1 MKPPMNLKELSQ
13 HLGLSMTTVSRALGG
28 YPEVSESTRAKVIE
42 AAREFGYRA
51 NPNARRLAS
60 GKAEA
65 IGMVLPLPP
74 GNFGDPY
81 FAELLAGIG
90 ERLQEADID
99 FMVTAVPAGAGE
111 IEAYQRVVTSRRVDA
126 LIVGRTRRQD
136 PRIEYLLDNNFPF
149 IAHGRTETDRPYAW
163 VDVDNEQAFLL
174 ATQRLIE
181 LGHRRIALINDP
193 LELNFAYLRQC
204 GYERALTLADIAI
217 DPAIV
222 VEGDMYEESGHRLV
236 TELLSADQPPTAILC
251 ADVLAAVEALRV
263 IKAKGLEVGKDVS
276 VIAYDDLLRGKY
288 TDPPLTALHQP
299 IRPTGVI
306 LAEKLLLLMSGTP
319 VQDLQELWTPE
330 LIVRESDGPCG
341 R

>member
-28 YPEVSESTRAKVIE
+28 YPEVSESTRAKVVE
-42 AAREFGYRA
+42 AARAFGYRA

-111 IEAYQRVVTSRRVDA
+111 IEAYQRVVGSRRVDA
-126 LIVGRTRRQD
+126 LIVGRTRRHD
-136 PRIEYLLDNNFPF
+136 PRIQYLLDHDFPF

-204 GYERALTLADIAI
+204 GYERALALADIAI

-236 TELLSADQPPTAILC
+236 TELLSAEQPPTAILC

-263 IKAKGLEVGKDVS
+263 IKAKGLEVGKDIS

-330 LIVRESDGPCG
+330 LIVRDSDGPCG
-341 R
+341 T